1 MEKITAVQ
9 WLEDTLNKRLIH
21 LSDEKTHIKHFVRTA
36 KCAEVRKILETI
48 NQAKKMEKEQ
58 IEYAHVM
65 GGDGEIEAEKYYKEN
80 YEQGE

>member
-1 MEKITAVQ
+1 MNKTAVQ

-21 LSDEKTHIKHFVRTA
+21 LSDEKTHIKHFVRTS

-58 IEYAHVM
+58 IEKVFVDVTKATLQNL
-65 GGDGEIEAEKYYKEN
+65 GIKSTI
-80 YEQGE
+80 